1 MNEAAG
7 RVTPFYAV
15 ELNRIANE
23 RERRG
28 LPVIH
33 MEVGQPSAGAPAA
46 AIETGR
52 RALVEA
58 PQGYW
63 ESAALAER
71 ISRLYRERHGLAID
85 PSRVLLTMGASAA
98 IVLVLS
104 ALFARNTRIALA
116 RPGYPAHRNVLHALG
131 LEPVELDCTAE
142 SRFQPT
148 AEMIAALAP
157 APAGLILTSPSNP
170 TGTMLDRREQAAIAS
185 VCRERGIR
193 ILSDETYHGITFG
206 APAHSMLETDP
217 DAIVVNTFS
226 KYWCMTGWRLGWCVV
241 PSAQIDVLR
250 RYASNLFLV
259 PPTLSQHVALAA
271 MDETEVLDR
280 HVATYAVN
288 RQLLM
293 DALSRTRHRAHGA
306 CGRRFLPLCGH
317 RTFDRRFAGLVPRT
331 ARRDRPGTEY
341 RSRLRLGAWG
351 PFYPHFVRR
360 VDGGNDAGDRNTG
373 WLAAAAQARLTQR
386 VLFVCLGNICRSP
399 TAEAVFRDLV
409 QREAAGSP
417 IEADS
422 AGTHA
427 YQTDSPP
434 DERSI
439 AAAARRGIDMRDLR
453 ARKVTASDFERF
465 DLLLAMDE
473 RIYWRLLEIAP
484 PAHRDRVRMFL
495 EFAPELGRREVP
507 DPYSGG
513 PEGFEDVLDL
523 VEAAARGLLT
533 ALGNRA

>member
-1 MNEAAG
+1 M
-7 RVTPFYAV
+7 
-15 ELNRIANE
+15 
-23 RERRG
+23 
-28 LPVIH
+28 
-33 MEVGQPSAGAPAA
+33 
-46 AIETGR
+46 
-52 RALVEA
+52 
-58 PQGYW
+58 
-63 ESAALAER
+63 
-71 ISRLYRERHGLAID
+71 
-85 PSRVLLTMGASAA
+85 
-98 IVLVLS
+98 
-104 ALFARNTRIALA
+104 
-116 RPGYPAHRNVLHALG
+116 
-131 LEPVELDCTAE
+131 
-142 SRFQPT
+142 
-148 AEMIAALAP
+148 
-157 APAGLILTSPSNP
+157 
-170 TGTMLDRREQAAIAS
+170 
-185 VCRERGIR
+185 
-193 ILSDETYHGITFG
+193 
-206 APAHSMLETDP
+206 
-217 DAIVVNTFS
+217 
-226 KYWCMTGWRLGWCVV
+226 
-241 PSAQIDVLR
+241 
-250 RYASNLFLV
+250 
-259 PPTLSQHVALAA
+259 
-271 MDETEVLDR
+271 
-280 HVATYAVN
+280 
-288 RQLLM
+288 
-293 DALSRTRHRAHGA
+293 
-306 CGRRFLPLCGH
+306 
-317 RTFDRRFAGLVPRT
+317 
-331 ARRDRPGTEY
+331 
-341 RSRLRLGAWG
+341 
-351 PFYPHFVRR
+351 
-360 VDGGNDAGDRNTG
+360 
-373 WLAAAAQARLTQR
+373 TQR